1 MDFKHFKHKNVTTN
15 ILFVFF
21 LPIMMIIIKINGF
34 KHFKAQ
40 TKRF

>member
-1 MDFKHFKHKNVTTN
+1 MLQQTSY
-15 ILFVFF
+15 LYFF